1 MSTVFPINPNAGGPD
16 GDDPNPLMPDVDPR
30 EQENSE
36 DTPDGADR
44 GGVQTP
50 QGIDGVTSEDL
61 PYSWSD
67 LDDTEAEQAQQ
78 G

>member
-1 MSTVFPINPNAGGPD
+1 M
-16 GDDPNPLMPDVDPR
+16 
-30 EQENSE
+30 
-36 DTPDGADR
+36 
-44 GGVQTP
+44 QTP

-67 LDDTEAEQAQQ
+67 LDDTEAEQSQQ